1 MPKPARWLEDSASS
15 PVWQHVGVDADGFA
29 FLLTPRG
36 QRLLGA
42 AMSAYDDTDVLA
54 LSERLRRTDRAL
66 AAEHVAAAITQAG
79 LRRSAA
85 AKFGA
90 DATRLYF
97 TSAGLEQGTHPRVA
111 RHRTTRAG
119 AGGARPLLDLGCGV
133 GSDLMAFAAAGYAV
147 TGVDSD
153 GLTAAVAAAN
163 LAVLGLGGS
172 VIEGTAQ
179 DADRAGFA
187 AVFADPARRQG
198 ATRVFDPR
206 AFSPSWDFV
215 LSLLGPGPSVA
226 GQPGQ
231 VVVKLGPGLDHDLV
245 PPLVEAEWVSLDGD
259 LKEVALWS
267 PPPSRGT
274 TRRRATLLT
283 AAGGEASL
291 TEADAPVGAPPIS
304 AVGDFVYEPDPAVI
318 RAHLV
323 SVVVGGVAG
332 WLLDP
337 HLAYVSSDR
346 DVASPFARRFR
357 VLEVL
362 PFRERQLR
370 PALRSRGIGALTI
383 KKRGIAVTPE
393 ELRRRL
399 ALHGDQHAT
408 LILTRTPGSAAAL
421 LVEPLP

>member
-1 MPKPARWLEDSASS
+1 
-15 PVWQHVGVDADGFA
+15 
-29 FLLTPRG
+29 
-36 QRLLGA
+36 
-42 AMSAYDDTDVLA
+42 
-54 LSERLRRTDRAL
+54 
-66 AAEHVAAAITQAG
+66 
-79 LRRSAA
+79 
-85 AKFGA
+85 
-90 DATRLYF
+90 
-97 TSAGLEQGTHPRVA
+97 
-111 RHRTTRAG
+111 
-119 AGGARPLLDLGCGV
+119 
-133 GSDLMAFAAAGYAV
+133 MAFAAAGYAV

-215 LSLLGPGPSVA
+215 LSLLGPRPSVA

-323 SVVVGGVAG
+323 SVVVGEVAG

-370 PALRSRGIGALTI
+370 AALRSRGIGALTI

-421 LVEPLP
+421 LVEPLPDRSPHEPAHPVSGVACSLIRRHDAATLVASRSRRCHLGSSGGVWRAPRTRAHGRARARARYGTPPRAASPHTRRPRPCR